1 MTNDRTRHI
10 PAAEDFANK
19 LHGKLTDAG
28 SYSVLGPETRA
39 RWNRA
44 HAAAAHAGHEQVW
57 RALMRCVPR
66 GACRGSPPWAA
77 CNSVALVKEKTV
89 LLF

>member
-44 HAAAAHAGHEQVW
+44 FHSAMQLLVAGKTPTVEQIDYTGLRW
-57 RALMRCVPR
+57 SSLD
-66 GACRGSPPWAA
+66 
-77 CNSVALVKEKTV
+77 
-89 LLF
+89 